1 MSFYW
6 IYDISNG
13 LFIILCTV
21 FFIFMAIAGLFIL
34 RRFITKT
41 VIPQA
46 HNDVV
51 SYFMAGM
58 NAIYGIT
65 LGLLAVGAW
74 EKFAE
79 VQRDVQQEAA
89 VLSALYQDVS
99 MIPSP
104 LGDTLKAE
112 LKEYCRFTVYDA
124 WPQQRQGKRPKG
136 GTARITKFQNSL
148 VSFDP
153 KTKGLEIVLDKS
165 FDQVNQL
172 VIARNLRLQG
182 VEAGLP
188 AAVWY
193 IILFGGLLNL
203 IINWFFVTDR
213 FRVHILMNVLFSAL
227 LGSLIALVAAMDNP
241 FRGDFSV
248 SPAPFE
254 SVYEHMSRK

>member
-13 LFIILCTV
+13 WFIVLCTG
-21 FFIFMAIAGLFIL
+21 FFVFMAVAGLFVL

-79 VQRDVQQEAA
+79 VQRDVQTEASI
-89 VLSALYQDVS
+89 LSALYQDVK
-99 MIPSP
+99 MVPSP
-104 LGDTLKAE
+104 LGDTLKAQ

-124 WPQQRQGKRPKG
+124 WPQQQQGKHPSG
-136 GTARITKFQNSL
+136 GTARLTKFQNSL

-153 KTKGLEIVLDKS
+153 QTKGLEIVLDKS
-165 FDQVNQL
+165 FDQINQL
-172 VIARNLRLQG
+172 IIARSLRLQG
-182 VEAGLP
+182 VDAGLP
-188 AAVWY
+188 PAIWY
-193 IILFGGLLNL
+193 IIIFGGFLNL
-203 IINWFFVTDR
+203 VINWFFVTDR
-213 FRVHILMNVLFSAL
+213 FRVHILMNVLFAAL
-227 LGSLIALVAAMDNP
+227 LGSLIALVAAMDHP
-241 FRGDFSV
+241 FRGEFSV
-248 SPAPFE
+248 SKAAFE
-254 SVYEHMSRK
+254 NVYEHMNR